1 MKTFLKIQSPATPW
15 LAVLTAAG
23 LLTLP
28 FTSPA
33 SEKGAERLASK
44 ERAAMS
50 APAAPEACC
59 PKCADTSA
67 TVVEKTSKAVQPE
80 IKHLITRHQCAACGV
95 ERTVTG
101 HGKLAQ
107 ESVQHVCKMH
117 GH

>member
-1 MKTFLKIQSPATPW
+1 MKTFLKIRLQATPW

-28 FTSPA
+28 FTSLA
-33 SEKGAERLASK
+33 FDKGAERLVSK
-44 ERAAMS
+44 QRAAVS
-50 APAAPEACC
+50 APAPAGACC
-59 PKCADTSA
+59 AQCADTPAS
-67 TVVEKTSKAVQPE
+67 VVEKTAKAVQPE
-80 IKHLITRHQCAACGV
+80 IKHQITRHQCAACTV

-117 GH
+117 GN